1 MAMDRVFNQK
11 LFILGNEKGQSTVEY
26 ILLIAVIVSLV
37 SIFFK
42 SQLFQGYFGDN
53 GQIASA
59 FKGKMEYTYR
69 HGINGKKFFT
79 QPNYSRH
86 ESYNGRFFG
95 AKETYP

>member
-1 MAMDRVFNQK
+1 MVMDRIFSKK
-11 LFILGNEKGQSTVEY
+11 LFLLNERGQSTVEY
-26 ILLIAVIVSLV
+26 ILLIAVVVSLV

-42 SQLFQGYFGDN
+42 SPLFQGYFGD
-53 GQIASA
+53 GGKIAST

-69 HGINGKKFFT
+69 HGINGRKFFT
-79 QPNYSRH
+79 QPNYSSH